1 VVAVSANPTG
11 QDEDGQHAFNAR
23 QCGRAAEA
31 AVESLTQQRERR
43 QPVQASLTGF
53 GFLFGYIVLVA
64 TASFLEKFSMKQLN
78 PYQVNFL
85 MAIGMAVTAVPALW
99 IKQGS
104 LTVPTKA
111 LPLGAPIGLLMALG
125 SISFVLALSELPV
138 GMATGISVSY
148 VLLVMLLSWIFLSE
162 SMNWIKI
169 AGALFTITGVAL
181 LSWQENFK
189 GKPQ

>member
-1 VVAVSANPTG
+1 
-11 QDEDGQHAFNAR
+11 
-23 QCGRAAEA
+23 
-31 AVESLTQQRERR
+31 
-43 QPVQASLTGF
+43 VQASLTGF
-53 GFLFGYIVLVA
+53 GFLVGYIVLVG

-104 LTVPTKA
+104 LNVPTKA

-125 SISFVLALSELPV
+125 SICFVLALAELPV

-148 VLLVMLLSWIFLSE
+148 VLLVLFLSWLFLNE
-162 SMNWIKI
+162 SMSWVKI
-169 AGALFTITGVAL
+169 LGALLTLSGVAL
-181 LSWQENFK
+181 ISWEQK
-189 GKPQ
+189 